1 MPRQEEGVARNPAA
15 VLPQDLAAQVCMV
28 LRFEAE
34 EVTQSAEAIEEE
46 PRRALLGGLVGSLD
60 AVLPFLAAALEASY
74 GRAQEARAQGD
85 AGLAAAQAAVVS
97 AALGAR
103 QGEVPNLIAKP

>member
-1 MPRQEEGVARNPAA
+1 MENCLPPQKAA
-15 VLPQDLAAQVCMV
+15 AAQVCMV

-60 AVLPFLAAALEASY
+60 VVLPFLAAALEASY

-85 AGLAAAQAAVVS
+85 GGLAAAQAAVVT

-103 QGEVPNLIAKP
+103 QRVTLQPYP